1 MRIGIN
7 GFGRI
12 GRTLLRAIC
21 DRSVHDSKTP
31 VVVGIND
38 RASTQTMAHL
48 LQFDSSQGT
57 WMQEVSYDD
66 QHLMIHQ
73 INKPISHTGYVPIP
87 SLMDTSSVHQIS
99 IPVSHTRDPLE
110 IPWDQWQVDVVVDCT
125 GAFKT
130 KEDLSK
136 HIKGS
141 VKKVL
146 ISAPAP
152 GADLTICYG
161 VNHKEYDSQQHTLVS
176 NASCTTNCLAPL
188 VKVLD
193 DEFGLISG
201 FMTTVHAYTND
212 QKLLDSNHKDLRRA
226 RAAGL
231 SIIPTTTGAAQ
242 TVGKILP
249 HLKGKIDGISVRV
262 PTPNVSLVDF
272 VARLNTHTTAEQINT
287 ALIESSKKALKGVL
301 AIEELPLVS
310 RDFLGHP
317 ASCIVDVSS
326 TMVLEGS
333 LVKVL
338 AWYDNE
344 VGFSHRMVDLL
355 EML

>member
-12 GRTLLRAIC
+12 GRTLLRVIC
-21 DRSVHDSKTP
+21 DRSAYYSKTP
-31 VVVGIND
+31 LVVGIND
-38 RASTQTMAHL
+38 RSSTQTMAHL
-48 LQFDSSQGT
+48 LKFDSSQGT
-57 WMQEVSYDD
+57 WMQDVSYDD
-66 QHLMIHQ
+66 QHLIIDQ
-73 INKPISHTGYVPIP
+73 VY
-87 SLMDTSSVHQIS
+87 
-99 IPVSHTRDPLE
+99 IPVSHTREPLE

-130 KEDLSK
+130 KKDLQK
-136 HIKGS
+136 HMKGS

-146 ISAPAP
+146 ISAPTP
-152 GADLTICYG
+152 GADITICYG

-188 VKVLD
+188 AKVLD
-193 DEFGLISG
+193 DKFGIISG

-272 VARLNTHTTAEQINT
+272 VACLNSNNITSEHIN
-287 ALIESSKKALKGVL
+287 AVLIEVAQKELKGIL
-301 AIEELPLVS
+301 AIEKLPLVS
-310 RDFLGHP
+310 KDFLAHP
-317 ASCIVDVSS
+317 ASCIVDLPS
-326 TMVLEGS
+326 TMVLENS